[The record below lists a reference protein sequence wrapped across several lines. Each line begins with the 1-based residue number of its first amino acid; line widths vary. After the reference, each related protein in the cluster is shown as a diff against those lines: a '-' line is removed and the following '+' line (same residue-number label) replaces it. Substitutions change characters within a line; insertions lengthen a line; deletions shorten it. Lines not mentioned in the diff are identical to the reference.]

1 MNDVMANNKNYL
13 LVGIGEVL
21 WDMLPSGK
29 QLGGAPANF
38 AFHANMLGGKGVVAS
53 CIGNDELG
61 EKVLDTLD
69 TLKLSCDYILIDKQ
83 HATGTVSVKINKK
96 GTPFYIIQENV
107 AWDFIHSSHQL
118 TKLAK
123 KADVVCFGSLAQR
136 SEISRRT
143 IQSFIKATQPS
154 CLCVFDINLRQSFYS
169 SEIIRESL
177 KLADVLKLNNE
188 ELPIVANMLSVAGSE
203 LNILKKLAK
212 RYSLRMIALTRGDK
226 GSLLFS
232 EGATSVHK
240 GYCIRVI
247 DTVGA
252 GDSFTAALTLGMMR
266 GYKLDL
272 INEYANRVACFVC
285 SQAGAMSELPANL
298 RDL

>member
-1 MNDVMANNKNYL
+1 MNDMMANNKNCL
-13 LVGIGEVL
+13 FVGIGEVL

-61 EKVLDTLD
+61 KEIMDTVDSIDLG
-69 TLKLSCDYILIDKQ
+69 CDYISVDKQ
-83 HATGTVSVKINKK
+83 HPTGTVSVKINKD
-96 GTPFYIIQENV
+96 GMPFYIIHKNV
-107 AWDFIHSSHQL
+107 AWDFIPASHQL
-118 TKLAK
+118 MKLAK

-136 SEISRRT
+136 SEISHRT

-169 SEIIRESL
+169 SETIRESL
-177 KLADVLKLNNE
+177 ELADILKLNNE
-188 ELPIVANMLSVAGSE
+188 ELPIVANMSSVTGSE
-203 LNILKKLAK
+203 LTILKKLAK

-226 GSLLFS
+226 GSLLLS
-232 EGATSVHK
+232 EGVTSVHN
-240 GYCIRVI
+240 GYQVRVT

-252 GDSFTAALTLGMMR
+252 GDSFTAALTLGMTR
-266 GYKLDL
+266 GYKLDR

-285 SQAGAMSELPANL
+285 SQPGAMSELPDNL
-298 RDL
+298 RNF